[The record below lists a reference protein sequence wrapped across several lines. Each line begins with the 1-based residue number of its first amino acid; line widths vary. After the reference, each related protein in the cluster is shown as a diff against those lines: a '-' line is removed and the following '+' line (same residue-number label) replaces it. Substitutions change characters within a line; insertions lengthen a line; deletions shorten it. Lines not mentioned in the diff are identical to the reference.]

1 MNIKYFAMTALTAA
15 VLATPVWAED
25 APAKAPGNPKIIV
38 IDVQKIMTQS
48 DAAKSVRSQV
58 EGLRKGVQDDV
69 SKQESALKS
78 DQDNLIKQQGK
89 LSQDEFNKQR
99 QAFEQKVASTRKNVD
114 GKVAS
119 LDRGVNKASG
129 QIEQEL
135 QKLLF
140 DMAKD
145 KGAGLVLP
153 KQAILVAETSMD
165 FTDEALAELNKR
177 LPRVDVKLEAAP
189 AAADKSAPKADN
201 KKK

>member
-15 VLATPVWAED
+15 ALATPVWAED
-25 APAKAPGNPKIIV
+25 AAAKAPGNPKIIV

-99 QAFEQKVASTRKNVD
+99 QAFEQKVASTRKSVD

-189 AAADKSAPKADN
+189 AAADKSAPKADS